1 MCHET
6 DARPP
11 LPPIRGG
18 AVDAREV
25 ELTSADGTRFA
36 AHLSIAADPGGPGIV
51 IMPDVRGLHP
61 FYEDLANRLA
71 EAGVHALALDLY
83 ARTAGPG
90 RRGADFEFM
99 PHVEQ
104 TEHPTIAADVRAA
117 VEAMRTAEFGAAER
131 VYTMGFCFGGRA
143 SFVQAGEGH
152 RPGRRHRLL
161 WLRVRAR
168 AARACRSRSSGCP
181 RSSARCSACSAALT
195 RGSPPTASPPSTSA
209 LTGAGIDHEL
219 ITYPGAPHSFFDRIR
234 RRPCRGRAGRV
245 APGARLRRE
254 SPSPG

>member
-1 MCHET
+1 MCHQT

-18 AVDAREV
+18 AIDAREV
-25 ELTSADGTRFA
+25 ELTSADGTHFA
-36 AHLSIAADPGGPGIV
+36 GHLALAASPGGAGIV
-51 IMPDVRGLHP
+51 IIPDVRGLHP

-71 EAGVHALALDLY
+71 EAGVHALAIDLY

-104 TEHPTIAADVRAA
+104 TTHPTIASDVRAA
-117 VEAMRTAEFGAAER
+117 VEAMRATGFGGAER

-152 RPGRRHRLL
+152 GLAGVIGFYGSVAGPGRAGLPEPVA
-161 WLRVRAR
+161 RVPAFECPVLGLFGGADAGITPASI
-168 AARACRSRSSGCP
+168 AAFDE
-181 RSSARCSACSAALT
+181 ALT
-195 RGSPPTASPPSTSA
+195 AAS
-209 LTGAGIDHEL
+209 IDHDL
-219 ITYPGAPHSFFDRIR
+219 ITYPGAPHSFFDRTAAEHADAAQDAWR
-234 RRPCRGRAGRV
+234 RVLGFVGV
-245 APGARLRRE
+245 AVPN
-254 SPSPG
+254 

>member
-1 MCHET
+1 MCHDT

-36 AHLSIAADPGGPGIV
+36 AHAAVAEHPGGPGIV
-51 IMPDVRGLHP
+51 ILPDVRGLHP

-90 RRGADFEFM
+90 RRGADFEYM
-99 PHVEQ
+99 PHVDR
-104 TEHPTIAADVRAA
+104 TEHTTITADVRAGA
-117 VEAMRTAEFGAAER
+117 DAIRTAAFGGAER

-143 SFVQAGEGH
+143 SFAQAAGGH
-152 RPGRRHRLL
+152 GLAGVIGFYGSVAGPGRAGIPAPTDLVPSFECPVLGLFGGTDEGIPAHSIGDFGEALTKAGIKHRLISY
-161 WLRVRAR
+161 A
-168 AARACRSRSSGCP
+168 
-181 RSSARCSACSAALT
+181 
-195 RGSPPTASPPSTSA
+195 
-209 LTGAGIDHEL
+209 
-219 ITYPGAPHSFFDRIR
+219 GAPHSFFDRTAAEHADAANDAWR
-234 RRPCRGRAGRV
+234 QVLEFVGVPL
-245 APGARLRRE
+245 PD
-254 SPSPG
+254 